1 MHEMSIAQSIVE
13 IVEEILENEPESRLR
28 KVIVEVGELTA
39 VVPES
44 LEFCYQA
51 LTAGTKFEN
60 SRIVI
65 EKIPVVARCKNCHR
79 EFPTDTVF
87 MLCPHCE
94 SNDIEIL
101 SGQEL
106 QVRELEVE

>member
-1 MHEMSIAQSIVE
+1 MSIAQSILE
-13 IVEEILENEPESRLR
+13 IVEDIMKDEPKTHLK

-51 LTAGTKFEN
+51 LTAGTELEE

-65 EKIPVVARCKNCHR
+65 EQIPVLARCRNCHE
-79 EFPTDTVF
+79 EFHADSVF
-87 MLCPHCE
+87 LICPHCQ
-94 SNDIEIL
+94 SGDVQIL
-101 SGQEL
+101 RGQEL
-106 QVRELEVE
+106 QVKELEIE